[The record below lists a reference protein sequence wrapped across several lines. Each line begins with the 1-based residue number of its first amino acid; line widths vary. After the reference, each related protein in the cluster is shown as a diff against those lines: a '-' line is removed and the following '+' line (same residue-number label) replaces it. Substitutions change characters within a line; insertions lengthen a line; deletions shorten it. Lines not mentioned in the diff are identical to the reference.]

1 MRHLVG
7 MNQQMQR
14 KQWKDF
20 FDFEKTN
27 YYIYVYMVI
36 TNRSYNE

>member
-7 MNQQMQR
+7 MNQLMLL

-20 FDFEKTN
+20 FDFEKTTH
-27 YYIYVYMVI
+27 YIYVYMVI
-36 TNRSYNE
+36 K

>member
-1 MRHLVG
+1 MKHLGG
-7 MNQQMQR
+7 MNQLMIP

-36 TNRSYNE
+36 IKEKLQ